1 MKYFNNPFRPFINYE
16 NNIHFDKCLTMAGN
30 MTLNFC
36 SKPYRRIFIFNSYI
50 YNKEQMYK
58 IFCEITTMADCLM
71 ILEMTLGRVK
81 IIVQVRWFLLGK
93 FLPTD
98 HSQAQH
104 MLEDPPQNVNVIDT
118 RVQ

>member
-1 MKYFNNPFRPFINYE
+1 
-16 NNIHFDKCLTMAGN
+16 
-30 MTLNFC
+30 
-36 SKPYRRIFIFNSYI
+36 
-50 YNKEQMYK
+50 
-58 IFCEITTMADCLM
+58 
-71 ILEMTLGRVK
+71 MTLGRVK

-118 RVQ
+118 RVQR